1 MSSLGERFSVLAKPV
16 TRSLFAI
23 IIGLVIGGLVLVI
36 RGYDPLAG
44 FYHLFKGAFFTGI
57 GLASTLSYATTLLLV
72 GITFGLGMRAGLFNI
87 GAEGQLMIGAMA
99 AIFASTLS
107 LPSGL
112 NLLVGIIFA
121 MLAGALWALPVA
133 ILKVKKG
140 VHEVVSTIMLNWI
153 AFYLCLYLVVGPLSN
168 PGRSDISAQIQPS
181 SRFPLLF
188 GTLNA
193 AIFIAIAFAIIVYF
207 IMWHTKLGCK
217 IRAVGFDQE
226 SARYMGIK
234 PGRAMMIGFI
244 IGGLAA
250 GLAGGALIMGVPP
263 AYAVYTNLTNIIGY
277 GFAGIA
283 VALIGRNHPLGM
295 IFSAIFFGGLWSGKM
310 TMQIFT
316 GVPVEIVDVVIGII
330 VICAALP
337 ELLDTIKK
345 KIKKGTGSK

>member
-1 MSSLGERFSVLAKPV
+1 MSSLGERFSELAKPM

-23 IIGLVIGGLVLVI
+23 VIGLVIGGLVLAI
-36 RGYDPLAG
+36 RGYDPVIG
-44 FYHLFKGAFFTGI
+44 FYQLFSGAFFTEI
-57 GLASTLSYATTLLLV
+57 GLASTLSYTTTLLLV

-87 GAEGQLMIGAMA
+87 GAEGQFMMGAMA
-99 AIFASTLS
+99 AVFAGSFS
-107 LPSGL
+107 LPPGL
-112 NLLVGIIFA
+112 GLLVGIIFS

-153 AFYLCLYLVVGPLSN
+153 AFYLCLYLVLGPLFSS
-168 PGRSDISAQIQPS
+168 GISSTSIQIPSS

-188 GTLNA
+188 GNLSS
-193 AIFIAIAFAIIVYF
+193 AIFIAILFAIIVYF

-263 AYAVYTNLTNIIGY
+263 NYAVDTDLSNIIGY

-295 IFSAIFFGGLWSGKM
+295 IGSAIFFGGLWSG
-310 TMQIFT
+310 TRSMQI
-316 GVPVEIVDVVIGII
+316 GAHVPAEIVSVIIGII

-337 ELLDTIKK
+337 ELLDIIKK
-345 KIKKGTGSK
+345 KIRGRESK